1 MPAWI
6 ELSCYHSCTGC
17 DTDVQYPLCGGGVAS
32 CRGPNDHP
40 IYSECV
46 PNHDSGSC
54 ECRLASECIKVYIS
68 IALSPGH
75 SHVFNVATLKTWE
88 SPGMRLHQQTLHDIV
103 I

>member
-17 DTDVQYPLCGGGVAS
+17 DTDVQYPSCGGGIAS
-32 CRGPNDHP
+32 CHGPNDHP
-40 IYSECV
+40 TFSECV

-68 IALSPGH
+68 ILY
-75 SHVFNVATLKTWE
+75 N
-88 SPGMRLHQQTLHDIV
+88 HDIV
-103 I
+103 IIKFLSVNELPHHRN